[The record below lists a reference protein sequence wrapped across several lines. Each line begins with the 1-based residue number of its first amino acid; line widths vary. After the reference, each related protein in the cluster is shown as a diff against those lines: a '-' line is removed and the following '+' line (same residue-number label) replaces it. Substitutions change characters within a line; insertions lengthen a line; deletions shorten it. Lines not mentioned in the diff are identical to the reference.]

1 MLDGVP
7 EHRDS
12 ILTEDERQASETM
25 FVCVSRCLSPRL
37 VLDV

>member
-1 MLDGVP
+1 MLDGIP

-12 ILTEDERQASETM
+12 ILTEAERQASETM
-25 FVCVSRCLSPRL
+25 FVCVSRSVSPRL